1 MEMKIENVRHAV
13 GMSQREFSSYF
24 GIPVGTLRNWEQGIS
39 NPPTYVFNMIFQS
52 IRRDKMINLETI
64 KFNALLNKL
73 AELSKNGIE
82 NFKDATEETWGEK
95 LFYDETTEDADGD
108 YMLVRDA
115 CIIDDPECMHHDVI
129 SYYES
134 ENGEYN
140 IKVMTDD
147 NPYIVVKLT
156 ESEEE
161 IVIENGKW
169 YF

>member
-1 MEMKIENVRHAV
+1 MKIEAVRHIV
-13 GMSQREFSSYF
+13 GMSQREFSNYF

-39 NPPTYVFNMIFQS
+39 SPPTYVFNMIFQS

-73 AELSKNGIE
+73 AELSENGIE
-82 NFKDATEETWGEK
+82 NFKDATEETWDEK
-95 LFYDETTEDADGD
+95 LFYDETTEDANGD
-108 YMLVRDA
+108 YLLVRDA
-115 CIIDDPECMHHDVI
+115 CVSEEDHDAI

-134 ENGEYN
+134 ESGEYT
-140 IKVMTDD
+140 IKVKIDD
-147 NPYIVVKLT
+147 KPYITVKLT

-161 IVIENGKW
+161 ITIENGRW